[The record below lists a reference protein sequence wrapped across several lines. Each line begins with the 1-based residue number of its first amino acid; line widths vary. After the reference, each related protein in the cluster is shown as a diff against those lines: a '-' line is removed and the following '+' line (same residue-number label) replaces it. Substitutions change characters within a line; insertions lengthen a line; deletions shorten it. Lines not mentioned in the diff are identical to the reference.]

1 MVYPL
6 TFDDVHI
13 DDLPGSYCIYFVAL
27 LPLSDFYSLSD
38 KNCHQLLFVLDF
50 PHPPPPQ
57 VFLFGYC
64 DLLSFYY
71 YNTNDA

>member
-38 KNCHQLLFVLDF
+38 KNCHQPLFVLDF
-50 PHPPPPQ
+50 LPPPGIS
-57 VFLFGYC
+57 VWIL
-64 DLLSFYY
+64 
-71 YNTNDA
+71 